1 MAQYAGTRGEGG
13 VSLPNIGY
21 VMYATKLTKQAQEE
35 YESRLRKSGEDG
47 LYKYVI
53 GQAIL
58 KSGEITHPEILILDH
73 ADAFFAA
80 FRRTG
85 NDNLFTIGRIL
96 RRAAHRLYRELH
108 RLHDNYPNNQRF
120 LRLVK

>member
-1 MAQYAGTRGEGG
+1 MFA
-13 VSLPNIGY
+13 I
-21 VMYATKLTKQAQEE
+21 KLTKQAQEE
-35 YESRLRKSGEDG
+35 YEARLKKSGEDG
-47 LYKYVI
+47 LYRYVI

-58 KSGEITHPEILILDH
+58 RSGDVIHPEILILDH

-85 NDNLFTIGRIL
+85 NENLFTIGRVL
-96 RRAAHRLYRELH
+96 RRAAHRLYCELH
-108 RLHDNYPNNQRF
+108 RLHDNYPNNGRF